1 MLDVIFELRMHQ
13 NVFAVAGGAYVT
25 LQPLAGFMGEK
36 ARSGKQNREGR
47 ERMGKTGKGEV
58 GRTK

>member
-25 LQPLAGFMGEK
+25 LQLDLW
-36 ARSGKQNREGR
+36 GKRRDLECKIGKEG